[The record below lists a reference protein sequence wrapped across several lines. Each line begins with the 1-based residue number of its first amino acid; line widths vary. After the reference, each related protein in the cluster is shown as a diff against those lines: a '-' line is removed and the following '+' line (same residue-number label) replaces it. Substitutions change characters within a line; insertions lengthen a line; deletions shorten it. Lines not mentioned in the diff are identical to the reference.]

1 MASHCSLSSAQVLK
15 SQMVKTHLTVISTGA
30 QDSDGEDL
38 PLSLRQVLKSQ
49 LVSAGLEAAS
59 VQHGISPSET

>member
-1 MASHCSLSSAQVLK
+1 
-15 SQMVKTHLTVISTGA
+15 MVKTHLTVISTGA